1 MLKII
6 TTGYDG
12 KMGKILADAIREDE
26 TLELACVSARG
37 MSSREGG
44 LKIFEDM
51 TQISESADVV
61 IDFSHPSNLD
71 NILSYVLKTKTP
83 LVIATTGYNEEENNK
98 ITEAS
103 KVIPVFRSYNMALG
117 VNIMLKLV
125 KEATKLLEGFDI
137 EIVEKHHNRKV
148 DAPSGTAVMLAEGI
162 KEVLSDVEFTYGRHG
177 RDAKR
182 QTNEIGIHAIRGGTI
197 VGEHDAIFAG
207 DSEVLTITHQS
218 ESRRIFANGS
228 ITAAKFLV
236 DQKPGLYNM
245 DDMLSI

>member
-1 MLKII
+1 MRII

-26 TLELACVSARG
+26 SLELACVSARG
-37 MSSREGG
+37 MSEKEGS
-44 LKIFEDM
+44 LKIYDDM
-51 TQISESADVV
+51 SKISENADAI

-71 NILSYVLKTKTP
+71 NILTYALNSKTP

-103 KVIPVFRSYNMALG
+103 KTIPVFRSYNMALG

-125 KEATKLLEGFDI
+125 KEATRMLKGFDI

-148 DAPSGTAVMLAEGI
+148 DAPSGTAVMIAEGV
-162 KEVLSDVEFTYGRHG
+162 KEVLSDTEFTYGRHG
-177 RDAKR
+177 RNAKR
-182 QTNEIGIHAIRGGTI
+182 QPGEVGIHAIRGGTI

-218 ESRRIFANGS
+218 ESRRIFANGA

>member
-37 MSSREGG
+37 MSSQEGG
-44 LKIFEDM
+44 LKIYDDM
-51 TQISESADVV
+51 SQITESANVV
-61 IDFSHPSNLD
+61 IDFSHPTNLD
-71 NILSYVLKTKTP
+71 NILSYALRTKTP
-83 LVIATTGYNEEENNK
+83 LVVATTGYNEDENNK

-125 KEATKLLEGFDI
+125 KEATKLLKGFDI
-137 EIVEKHHNRKV
+137 EVVEKHHNRKV
-148 DAPSGTAVMLAEGI
+148 DAPSGTAVMIAEGI

-182 QTNEIGIHAIRGGTI
+182 QPNEVGIHAIRGGTI

-228 ITAAKFLV
+228 IAAAKFLV
-236 DQKPGLYNM
+236 NQKPGLYNM